1 MTLLQR
7 AAAAATDAL
16 EVGGVSVPAPLL
28 ERAVQAVLEA
38 SAKETAMA
46 AGRVA
51 SSAIANITDSDL
63 EADYR
68 RWWGES
74 YGVPP
79 NRQAMATAVAWGRQL
94 VDRVA
99 GSFMAAW
106 GDAADRLQG
115 DPEGHF

>member
-1 MTLLQR
+1 M
-7 AAAAATDAL
+7 
-16 EVGGVSVPAPLL
+16 
-28 ERAVQAVLEA
+28 QAVLES

-79 NRQAMATAVAWGRQL
+79 NRQALATAVAWGRQL
-94 VDRVA
+94 IATITA
-99 GSFMAAW
+99 GCQEGAAL
-106 GDAADRLQG
+106 AASQG
-115 DPEGHF
+115 KAEGEP